1 MSDKI
6 DLATDLRRISMW
18 MIKKND
24 LLVDQFL
31 KRDLA
36 MYGDMNVKIGKTKI
50 GEWLQL
56 ILDRANGR
64 EKAAERALTAAVIL
78 SKS

>member
-1 MSDKI
+1 MSDKM

-24 LLVDQFL
+24 LLVDQFIN
-31 KRDLA
+31 RDIK
-36 MYGDMNVKIGKTKI
+36 MYGRMNFKIGTIKI
-50 GEWLQL
+50 VEWLQL

>member
-24 LLVDQFL
+24 LLVDQFIN
-31 KRDLA
+31 RDIK
-36 MYGDMNVKIGKTKI
+36 MYGRMNFKIGTIKI
-50 GEWLQL
+50 VEWLQL

>member
-1 MSDKI
+1 M

-24 LLVDQFL
+24 LLVDQFIN
-31 KRDLA
+31 RDIK
-36 MYGDMNVKIGKTKI
+36 MYGRMNFKIGTIKI
-50 GEWLQL
+50 VEWLQL